1 MQSKQ
6 IQLGQEFRIK
16 IQNDRIC
23 RVKGSFAGTPIYIRC
38 TSGTGLMPPK
48 IVLIPE
54 DSIAEITF
62 QDGYLIGESYHFII
76 DEQSATAPKTY
87 EAPPVKKSIAG
98 NQYFR
103 AEIQKSQET
112 LDQKFNGKAL
122 SFDQSYF
129 TRTIGQI
136 VVQHRLEGKFGSL
149 VNKFD
154 VFSGAGFGSLQAF
167 SCALG
172 YSADEL
178 NRWYLGS
185 LLKVVRK
192 GYIQTGVEIASSI
205 LLNRDNDRIKSSKA
219 EKVIRNYFKAKG
231 IDGNRIDR
239 DLTVKECKKE
249 VYIPVWDISRRT
261 MTITRKTFP
270 DMPIYLAACA
280 AMLDPVFFNSK
291 PMFEGFGVMN
301 GDIKKNNDVYLR
313 MHNSGL
319 NIISIGSPVRVFD
332 KGQGALDE
340 RSKLIKKD
348 EQKHDGNLDVSRALN
363 NATRYECNP
372 VDELFQFAS
381 NDKAIQTVQKSGAI
395 DV

>member
-1 MQSKQ
+1 
-6 IQLGQEFRIK
+6 
-16 IQNDRIC
+16 
-23 RVKGSFAGTPIYIRC
+23 
-38 TSGTGLMPPK
+38 MPPK

-54 DSIAEITF
+54 DNIAEITF
-62 QDGYLIGESYHFII
+62 QDCYLMNASYHFII
-76 DEQSATAPKTY
+76 DEQATTAPKKY
-87 EAPPVKKSIAG
+87 DEPPVKKSIAG

-112 LDQKFNGKAL
+112 LNQKFTGKAL

-136 VVQHRLEGKFGSL
+136 VIQHRLEGRIAERYGSI
-149 VNKFD
+149 VTEFD

-178 NRWYLGS
+178 NRWYLS
-185 LLKVVRK
+185 DFLNVVRK
-192 GYIQTGVEIASSI
+192 GYVQVGVEIASSI
-205 LLNRDNDRIKSSKA
+205 LLNRDNDRIKSKKA
-219 EKVIRNYFKAKG
+219 EKVIRNYFKAKSAG
-231 IDGNRIDR
+231 GGRTDR
-239 DLTVKECKKE
+239 DLTVKECQKD

-270 DMPIYLAACA
+270 DMPIYIAVCA

-291 PMFEGFGVMN
+291 PMFTGFGIMN
-301 GDIKKNNDVYLR
+301 GDIVKNNDVYL
-313 MHNSGL
+313 MQYNTGL
-319 NIISIGSPVRVFD
+319 SVTSIGAPVRIFD
-332 KGQGALDE
+332 KGSGVLDE

-348 EQKHDGNLDVSRALN
+348 EQKHDVNLDNSRACGS
-363 NATRYECNP
+363 TRYECNP
-372 VDELFQFAS
+372 IDELFQFAS
-381 NDKAIQTVQKSGAI
+381 NDKAIQTAQKSGAI

>member
-16 IQNDRIC
+16 IQNDRIF
-23 RVKGSFAGTPIYIRC
+23 RVKSDFAGTPIYIRC
-38 TSGTGLMPPK
+38 TSGTGLLPPK

-54 DSIAEITF
+54 DDIAECTC
-62 QDGYLIGESYHFII
+62 QDGYLIGSSHTFII
-76 DEQSATAPKTY
+76 EEQSATAPKTY

-103 AEIQKSQET
+103 AEIQASQET
-112 LDQKFNGKAL
+112 LNKKFAGKAL

-136 VVQHRLEGKFGSL
+136 VIQHRLEGKFGKL
-149 VNKFD
+149 VNEFD
-154 VFSGAGFGSLQAF
+154 VFSGAGVGSLQAF

-172 YSADEL
+172 YDAEEL
-178 NRWYLGS
+178 NRWYLS
-185 LLKVVRK
+185 DLLDVVRK
-192 GYIQTGVEIASSI
+192 GYIQIGIETVSSI
-205 LLNRDNDRIKSSKA
+205 LLNRDNDRIKSKKA
-219 EKVIRNYFKAKG
+219 EKVIRNYFKAKSIG
-231 IDGNRIDR
+231 GGRTDR

-270 DMPIYLAACA
+270 DMPIYLAVCA

-319 NIISIGSPVRVFD
+319 NIVSIGAPVRIFD

-348 EQKHDGNLDVSRALN
+348 EQKHDGNLDASRGLGN
-363 NATRYECNP
+363 SIRYECNP
-372 VDELFQFAS
+372 IDELFQFAS
-381 NDKAIQTVQKSGAI
+381 NDKAIQIAQKSGAI
-395 DV
+395 NV